1 MTETSPRLV
10 ILVKVSY
17 TSARSP
23 TFGSQVDIVA
33 RAPNARWEARGYLSK
48 GPNTKDD
55 PSEDDSERRHRRRR
69 KGGGLRVPSDNVPR
83 RASSRND
90 SGELVP
96 SAPEVEDP
104 RVAPVA
110 LTFTDERGG
119 GRPSSGPGVHEP
131 IAADLDSPLTEPS
144 ARRPDPDSSPADGDG
159 PEIFEVE
166 LSEST
171 DREAELLRDDRYEE
185 GDDRTQVDDADDD
198 EVARRRGRA
207 IHSQRSERGPVA
219 PLSGLTHDGNASL
232 DYPLLEDDYEDQ
244 LGPGPGDE
252 GARDPRPTP
261 NRADSVDIPIE
272 EVLDSGS
279 GRFSVDGSGS
289 FGAVGDDGTD
299 GADAERRR
307 ATRRSGRYTAVM
319 AGRLGAPLSDG
330 TPHPMPR
337 AQTMALSDADLEEY
351 EDADEGEGDS
361 PERGA
366 ADSGW
371 NLPGLEWGNGDS
383 GSDRLPRPPSD
394 SGPIFGP
401 SASGSSHTPTP
412 TPAPVVEPGAYG
424 GPHSNQH
431 QNQGQH
437 HGAASATS
445 AAARGGVVR
454 PMTNRDP
461 GDSGEI
467 IDEELIEE
475 IEESQRA
482 TPLSSLADRPLLSGQ
497 AVDID
502 STLDLDGDD
511 DVEELPDDLRDSM
524 GQGGGDGVHGGAAH
538 AKQKPPPAPS
548 ATRAAAAAAAAAAAD
563 PTQSRPRRRRGKPW
577 FEDIFDEDYLRTLPF
592 LTPQATQMEAQ
603 FVMDALAISAGSQV
617 LDVGCGYGR
626 HAMELAARGY
636 HVVGLDSSLPLLLR
650 GADEA
655 QRRGLTINFVHG
667 DMRDMAFE
675 AQFDGAYCLFST
687 FGYFDDETNKKTA
700 QNICRAL
707 KPGARCVFEV
717 LNRDYIIAELP
728 LRVWWEGDGCVVLEE
743 VDFNYFSS
751 RLISNRSVVFDD
763 GRQLEQEIS
772 IRSFGLHELGKLLHS
787 AGFRVVEV
795 SGNMI
800 TKGRFFGAQSRDIVV
815 IAERRVEKPGSLVDS
830 GGRIP

>member
-1 MTETSPRLV
+1 
-10 ILVKVSY
+10 
-17 TSARSP
+17 
-23 TFGSQVDIVA
+23 
-33 RAPNARWEARGYLSK
+33 LSK

-55 PSEDDSERRHRRRR
+55 PGEEDSERRLRRRR

-83 RASSRND
+83 RGRPE
-90 SGELVP
+90 SGEFP
-96 SAPEVEDP
+96 PPAPEDP
-104 RVAPVA
+104 RLAVSVAYAFP
-110 LTFTDERGG
+110 DERS
-119 GRPSSGPGVHEP
+119 GRRSSGSHDSVVS
-131 IAADLDSPLTEPS
+131 AAQAAVDIESPHTEPS
-144 ARRPDPDSSPADGDG
+144 ARRLEPELLGPPEPAERAERLTG
-159 PEIFEVE
+159 PEHPGDRPRQPSQDGEPA
-166 LSEST
+166 EST
-171 DREAELLRDDRYEE
+171 DREAEQVGDDESLQRYDDEE
-185 GDDRTQVDDADDD
+185 NDRTQVQDADRVDQ
-198 EVARRRGRA
+198 VVRRRVVRPDGA
-207 IHSQRSERGPVA
+207 GPV
-219 PLSGLTHDGNASL
+219 SGLAPDSSSTL
-232 DYPLLEDDYEDQ
+232 DYPLLEDDYEEDHADER
-244 LGPGPGDE
+244 GPPRASDSQPRARPGAD
-252 GARDPRPTP
+252 
-261 NRADSVDIPIE
+261 RADSVDIPIE
-272 EVLDSGS
+272 EVLDVGSGRIVMDGSGPYAAVRDALLATGGREGDGSAADALAALSGS
-279 GRFSVDGSGS
+279 GPIPSGK
-289 FGAVGDDGTD
+289 
-299 GADAERRR
+299 R
-307 ATRRSGRYTAVM
+307 
-319 AGRLGAPLSDG
+319 LSDG
-330 TPHPMPR
+330 TPRQIGR
-337 AQTMALSDADLEEY
+337 AQTMALSDADIEELDELEGNGGESRAA
-351 EDADEGEGDS
+351 DAGWSMPNLRWPGDSMDDRMGEVLDDDAQDGSAARAPSPRFGPAHEPVTVPGRHASPSAPPPAGPDEG
-361 PERGA
+361 
-366 ADSGW
+366 
-371 NLPGLEWGNGDS
+371 
-383 GSDRLPRPPSD
+383 
-394 SGPIFGP
+394 
-401 SASGSSHTPTP
+401 H
-412 TPAPVVEPGAYG
+412 
-424 GPHSNQH
+424 
-431 QNQGQH
+431 
-437 HGAASATS
+437 

-454 PMTNRDP
+454 PMTNRDRDP

-467 IDEELIEE
+467 IDDELIEE
-475 IEESQRA
+475 IEEAQRA
-482 TPLSSLADRPLLSGQ
+482 TPMAPGTRPPPI
-497 AVDID
+497 DID
-502 STLDLDGDD
+502 STLDLNGDD
-511 DVEELPDDLRDSM
+511 DLEEMPV
-524 GQGGGDGVHGGAAH
+524 GEGAA
-538 AKQKPPPAPS
+538 ARLAGSGEVALRSGSPSSPPAYGKQQPPPAPS

-563 PTQSRPRRRRGKPW
+563 PSQTRPRRRRGKPW

-667 DMRDMAFE
+667 DMRDMAFD

-751 RLISNRSVVFDD
+751 RLISSRSVVFDD

-815 IAERRVEKPGSLVDS
+815 IAERRVDKPGTSGDG